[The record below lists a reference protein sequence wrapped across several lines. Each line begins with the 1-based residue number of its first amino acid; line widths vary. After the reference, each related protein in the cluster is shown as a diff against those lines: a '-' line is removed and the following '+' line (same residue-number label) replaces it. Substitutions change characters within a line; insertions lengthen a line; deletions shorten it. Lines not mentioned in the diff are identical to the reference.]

1 MIEYLQLEG
10 IGTYRDKSVATL
22 EDLTRI
28 NFLYG
33 ANGSGKTTIGK
44 VIERASNW
52 TDCTVRWQED
62 TVRKVLVYNEDYV
75 RDKIRETH
83 LAGVFTIGENARE
96 KEEAIATKKA
106 ELAQL
111 ADNRQK
117 HDNFRQAQQQ
127 EKITLTETFKDH
139 CWNER
144 LRIEEENGFH
154 EAFGGGRKI
163 KDRLLD
169 MVKESFLTPQETQD
183 LAALRIKAE
192 TIYGDSLEPQL
203 PISLLPLGPLEVLEQ
218 STVPSQPIIGKGD
231 VPIAALIHQLGSNDW
246 VDQGRDYLEIA
257 EDKCPFCQQSLAV
270 GELQAQLEAF
280 FDATFKHKKAALDAH
295 LIDWMRQ
302 TEKLDAGYQTLL
314 KSNHPQID
322 LSAVEEH
329 YRTYTATADLIV
341 TKLKGKMSSP
351 ATVVEMPSLTSVIQ
365 QTNELLIAANQK
377 VESHNETIANLDKEK
392 NTLRDN
398 IWHHFRNNLSLKFTA
413 YEAALANCTGHIS
426 RKDAAIAEVDQKSKI
441 LEEEVFQ
448 LEKDVTSTSPT
459 IKAINKI
466 LKEFHFTTFYLAEA
480 EEREGYYKIVRPGG
494 NPAQNTLSEGEKTFL
509 TFLYF
514 YFSVRGGVDGAAGTD
529 PRIVVFDDPISSL
542 DSDILSIVSTLIR
555 SLIKDIIDGDAQVQ
569 QLFLLT
575 HNVYFHKEV
584 TFKFEEVLEKKNKN
598 VSFWIVRRDGMTSS
612 VERHLTNPV
621 QSSYEML
628 WASFRE
634 DQGAIGVQ
642 NTMRKILENY
652 FKVMGG
658 IPLDTLMRKFEGNQK
673 HICRSLLS
681 WLHDGSHN
689 VLDDLYT
696 APNQTQIEVYKEVFR
711 MVFVHLNHEGHYNMM
726 MKIA

>member
-1 MIEYLQLEG
+1 LNTARQ
-10 IGTYRDKSVATL
+10 
-22 EDLTRI
+22 
-28 NFLYG
+28 
-33 ANGSGKTTIGK
+33 
-44 VIERASNW
+44 
-52 TDCTVRWQED
+52 
-62 TVRKVLVYNEDYV
+62 VLVYNEDYV

-96 KEEAIATKKA
+96 KEEAIATKKT

-111 ADNRQK
+111 ADKRQK
-117 HDNFRQAQQQ
+117 HDNFRQTQQQ
-127 EKITLTETFKDH
+127 EKITLTEAFKDH

-144 LRIEEENGFH
+144 LRIEEENGFK
-154 EAFGGGRKI
+154 EAFHRRGRAG
-163 KDRLLD
+163 KDRLLEL
-169 MVKESFLTPQETQD
+169 VREVFQTPKQTQD
-183 LAALRIKAE
+183 LAALRNKAK
-192 TIYGDSLEPQL
+192 TIYGDSLEPQFA
-203 PISLLPLGPLEVLEQ
+203 ISLLPLDSLESLEQ
-218 STVPSQPIIGKGD
+218 STVPSQPIIGKAD
-231 VPIAALIHQLGSNDW
+231 VPIAALIQQFGSNNW
-246 VDQGRDYLEIA
+246 VNQGRDYLEVA
-257 EDKCPFCQQSLAV
+257 EDKCPFCQQPLAV
-270 GELQAQLEAF
+270 SKLQAQLETF
-280 FDATFKHKKAALDAH
+280 FDATFDRNVEALNAYLNDWKQQTGELDA
-295 LIDWMRQ
+295 R
-302 TEKLDAGYQTLL
+302 YQTILE
-314 KSNHPQID
+314 SNHPQID
-322 LSAVEEH
+322 LTTIEEQ
-329 YRTYTATADLIV
+329 YRTFTATADLIV
-341 TKLKGKMSSP
+341 TKLESK
-351 ATVVEMPSLTSVIQ
+351 VVNPGTALEIPSLAAIVR
-365 QTNELLIAANQK
+365 QTNEVLLVANQE
-377 VESHNETIANLDKEK
+377 VATHNETIANLDKEK

-413 YEAALANCTGHIS
+413 YEAALDNCTGHIS

-441 LEEEVFQ
+441 LEEEIFQ
-448 LEKDVTSTSPT
+448 LERDVTSTSPT
-459 IKAINKI
+459 VKAINKI

-480 EEREGYYKIVRPGG
+480 EERKGYYKIIRPGG
-494 NPAQNTLSEGEKTFL
+494 NPAQHTLSEGEKTFL

-555 SLIKDIIDGDAQVQ
+555 SLIKDIIDGDAQVE

-584 TFKFEEVLEKKNKN
+584 TFKFEEELEKKNKN

-612 VERHLTNPV
+612 VERHSTNPV

-634 DQGAIGVQ
+634 NQGVIGVQ